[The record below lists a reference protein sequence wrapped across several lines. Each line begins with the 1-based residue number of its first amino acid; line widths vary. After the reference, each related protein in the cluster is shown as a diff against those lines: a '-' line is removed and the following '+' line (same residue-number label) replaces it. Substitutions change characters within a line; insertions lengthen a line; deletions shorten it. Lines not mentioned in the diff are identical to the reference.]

1 MYHRHKPMTQN
12 LQELGDILVVDDE
25 ASVVEVVRLYLQR
38 EGFSVRIARDG
49 QEALTA
55 VRTKRPALM
64 VLDLMLP
71 HIDGMEI
78 LRRLREDPQ
87 LDVPV
92 IMLTAR
98 GQETDRIYGLEM
110 GADDY
115 VTKPFSPAEL
125 VSRVKAVLRRAS
137 SNSNESGG
145 SGERPIEFGDLH
157 IDPRTRLVTVRGQ
170 GIDLTATEFNLLWF
184 MANHP
189 RQVFKRDQLL
199 ENVWGFS
206 EYVDPST
213 VTVHIRRLREK
224 IERDA
229 SKPMHLLTVWGVGY
243 KFEPGT

>member
-1 MYHRHKPMTQN
+1 MT
-12 LQELGDILVVDDE
+12 QELGDILVVDDE
-25 ASVVEVVRLYLQR
+25 ASVVEVVKLYLQR

-49 QEALTA
+49 QAALTA
-55 VRTKRPALM
+55 VRQKIPTLI

-71 HIDGMEI
+71 HIDGIEI
-78 LRRLREDPQ
+78 LRRLRENPAT
-87 LDVPV
+87 DVPV

-98 GQETDRIYGLEM
+98 SQETDRIYGLEM

-125 VSRVKAVLRRAS
+125 VSRVKAVLRR
-137 SNSNESGG
+137 SGSVAVG
-145 SGERPIEFGDLH
+145 GGGERPLSYGDLN
-157 IDPRTRLVTVRGQ
+157 IDPRTRLVTMRGENVE
-170 GIDLTATEFNLLWF
+170 LTATEFNLLWF
-184 MANHP
+184 MVQHP

-224 IERDA
+224 LEADP
-229 SKPMHLLTVWGVGY
+229 SKPVWLMTVWGVGY
-243 KFEPGT
+243 KFEPGA

>member
-1 MYHRHKPMTQN
+1 MT
-12 LQELGDILVVDDE
+12 QELGDILVVDDE
-25 ASVVEVVRLYLQR
+25 ASVVEVLKLYLQR

-49 QEALTA
+49 QAALTA
-55 VRTKRPALM
+55 VRQKPPTLI

-78 LRRLREDPQ
+78 LRRLRENPAT
-87 LDVPV
+87 DVPV

-98 GQETDRIYGLEM
+98 SQETDRIYGLEM

-125 VSRVKAVLRRAS
+125 VSRVKAVLRRAGGG
-137 SNSNESGG
+137 NVAGGVSGG
-145 SGERPIEFGDLH
+145 GGERPLTHGDLT
-157 IDPRTRLVTVRGQ
+157 IDPRTRLVTVRGEN
-170 GIDLTATEFNLLWF
+170 IELTATEFNLLWF
-184 MANHP
+184 MVQHP

-224 IERDA
+224 LEADP
-229 SKPMHLLTVWGVGY
+229 SKPVWLMTVWGVGY
-243 KFEPGT
+243 KFEPSNQ

>member
-1 MYHRHKPMTQN
+1 MTQN
-12 LQELGDILVVDDE
+12 LQDLGDILVVDDE

-38 EGFSVRIARDG
+38 EGFTVRIAREG
-49 QEALTA
+49 KEALTA
-55 VRTKRPALM
+55 VRQKPPALI

-71 HIDGMEI
+71 QIDGMEI
-78 LRRLREDPQ
+78 LRRIREDAQ
-87 LDVPV
+87 LDVPI

-125 VSRVKAVLRRAS
+125 VSRVKAVLRRTS
-137 SNSNESGG
+137 SGG
-145 SGERPIEFGDLH
+145 DGGGERPIEFGDLH
-157 IDPRTRLVTVRGQ
+157 IDPRTRLVTVRGAT
-170 GIDLTATEFNLLWF
+170 IDLTATEFNLLWF

-224 IERDA
+224 IELDA
-229 SKPMHLLTVWGVGY
+229 SKPLHLMTVWGVGY
-243 KFEPGT
+243 KFEPGV